1 VTEREVTV
9 VIPTRNRVAL
19 LAVTLATVRA
29 QFSVEPEIV
38 IVDDGSDPGPAA
50 ALQELC
56 DERTTVLRNE
66 TSRGVAAARNK
77 GLQAASTRWVA
88 FLDDD
93 DLWTPGKLAEQL
105 AAIQDAGSAWV
116 YSGAVK
122 FAVGPILW
130 QVMPPP
136 SPDDVQRRLADDNI
150 IPAGA
155 SNALADRETALG
167 LGGFDERL
175 KHLSDWD
182 MWLRLLSVDVPAVA
196 PAIAVAYRLHPRSL
210 SLNPSGMLR
219 DLAVLDT
226 RWRGL
231 RSGRV
236 LEAGPT
242 HLWMAMSYLRAGDR
256 PRAARSYLR
265 AARTRPKAGMRGML
279 RTLHPAPPTPAHVP
293 LGQETPHSRFK
304 RIKHVEMPDEIRA
317 LLDRHATPKS
327 PQR

>member
-1 VTEREVTV
+1 
-9 VIPTRNRVAL
+9 
-19 LAVTLATVRA
+19 
-29 QFSVEPEIV
+29 VEPEIV

-77 GLQAASTRWVA
+77 GLQAASARWVA

-155 SNALADRETALG
+155 SNVLADRETALG

-182 MWLRLLSVDVPAVA
+182 MWLRLLSVMFLPSHPPSPSHTASTQAVC
-196 PAIAVAYRLHPRSL
+196 RST
-210 SLNPSGMLR
+210 
-219 DLAVLDT
+219 LAVCFATSPCSIRAGGDC
-226 RWRGL
+226 
-231 RSGRV
+231 GRV
-236 LEAGPT
+236 VCLKQ
-242 HLWMAMSYLRAGDR
+242 DR
-256 PRAARSYLR
+256 
-265 AARTRPKAGMRGML
+265 RTCGWP
-279 RTLHPAPPTPAHVP
+279 
-293 LGQETPHSRFK
+293 
-304 RIKHVEMPDEIRA
+304 
-317 LLDRHATPKS
+317 
-327 PQR
+327 